1 MFLQQWMHIRHNI
14 DIPWKTFVRK
24 SPSIQDKS
32 PERCIHQLAFQGNEA
47 KAAYEEIVHQIS
59 NSNTPPARL
68 RHLRSRITGS
78 QGNSGTN
85 SASIVQSKM
94 ITLSDDILAKVT
106 VNTLLKAVEQKDLK
120 FLQKHMTTENV
131 NVSDDFGWTP
141 LMSAAYCGH
150 LEIVQFLLNLGAN
163 KRTRDKSGLTAAQ
176 LALKRNYLSI
186 VALLKK
192 KSDTISGIDQ
202 LSANINPNVNNINAL
217 SARSMPIE
225 SSMEHNKDIV
235 IEEKTRLK
243 QNAAFYCEI
252 CKTTFQETTLQ
263 KHESSTLH
271 IFNTKPKL
279 KNAMYG
285 ISRQNKGYRM
295 LLNTGWDEEAGLGPS
310 GKGIKYPIKTCLK
323 MDRKGLGQ
331 LPENEYKITHFKS
344 GDTTAVNNSKVPKQK
359 PLKKRDRERLLHREA
374 RKERALRIMANEHQ
388 KLLQHLETVE
398 NKASEI
404 LTDREEIIALDKRR
418 NYNRVGMRTLQKQ
431 GHQKIWITVG
441 PLLLK
446 MPSKAAEELLEKD
459 QRECDTA
466 INKLRSDLRIKVNEL
481 RDLELTPPV
490 PGLMLKPMSHKEMG
504 AIGQILGRTV

>member
-1 MFLQQWMHIRHNI
+1 MPLQQWIHIRHNF
-14 DIPWKTFVRK
+14 DIPWKTFVRE
-24 SPSIQDKS
+24 SSNIQDKS
-32 PERCIHQLAFQGNEA
+32 PERCVHQLAFQGNEA
-47 KAAYEEIVHQIS
+47 KATYEEIVQQTS
-59 NSNTPPARL
+59 YSNTPSARLKNLRLKVTGNQDNSNT
-68 RHLRSRITGS
+68 
-78 QGNSGTN
+78 NST
-85 SASIVQSKM
+85 SIVQSKKS
-94 ITLSDDILAKVT
+94 TLSDDILAKVT
-106 VNTLLKAVEQKDLK
+106 INTLLKAVEQKDLK

-131 NVSDDFGWTP
+131 NSSDDFGWTP

-163 KRTRDKSGLTAAQ
+163 KKTRDKSGLTAAQ
-176 LALKRNYLSI
+176 LALKRNYLNI

-192 KSDTISGIDQ
+192 SDSISSINQ
-202 LSANINPNVNNINAL
+202 LTANIPNTNNTSIL
-217 SARSMPIE
+217 SVRSLPIE
-225 SSMEHNKDIV
+225 SSVEHNKDNV
-235 IEEKTRLK
+235 MEDKTQLE

-252 CKTTFQETTLQ
+252 CKATFQETTPQ

-279 KNAMYG
+279 KYTMYG

-331 LPENEYKITHFKS
+331 LIENEYKITHFKS
-344 GDTTAVNNSKVPKQK
+344 GDTTAINSSKMPKQK

-374 RKERALRIMANEHQ
+374 RKERALMADEQH
-388 KLLQHLETVE
+388 KLLEHLEKVE
-398 NKASEI
+398 NKAGEI
-404 LTDREEIIALDKRR
+404 LTDREEIVALDKRR
-418 NYNRVGMRTLQKQ
+418 NDDRVGMRALQKQ
-431 GHQKIWITVG
+431 SHEKTWITVG

-446 MPSKAAEELLEKD
+446 MSSKAAEELLVKD

-466 INKLRSDLRIKVNEL
+466 INKLRSDLKIKVNEL

-490 PGLMLKPMSHKEMG
+490 PGLMLEPMSHKEMN
-504 AIGQILGRTV
+504 AIGQILGRSV